1 MRHLYRERR
10 VLKEEGGIPMPQ
22 ISIQNALLL
31 IPLAIALAF
40 FLWVLWNL
48 TRELDGHGRRRF

>member
-1 MRHLYRERR
+1 
-10 VLKEEGGIPMPQ
+10 MPQ